1 MLWKCCTQYAAKYG
15 KLNSGHRTGKGQF
28 SSQSQRKAMPKNVK
42 MLHNCTHL
50 TPGTFSSVR
59 SLSHVQLRDPHGL
72 QHARPPCPS
81 PAPGVYS
88 NSCPLSPWSIQPSH
102 PLWSTS
108 SPAFNLSQHQGL
120 FQWVSSSHQVSKVL
134 EFHSISPS
142 NEYSGLISFR
152 IDRLDLLQCKELSRV
167 FSNITVQ
174 KHQLFSAQLS
184 SQSNSHIHTWPLEK
198 P

>member
-1 MLWKCCTQYAAKYG
+1 MH
-15 KLNSGHRTGKGQF
+15 SVQF
-28 SSQSQRKAMPKNVK
+28 S
-42 MLHNCTHL
+42 H
-50 TPGTFSSVR
+50 SVV
-59 SLSHVQLRDPHGL
+59 SNFLQP
-72 QHARPPCPS
+72 QHATLVHSLDCS
-81 PAPGVYS
+81 MPGFHVHYKLLELTQTHVHRVS
-88 NSCPLSPWSIQPSH
+88 DAIQPSH
-102 PLWSTS
+102 PLS
-108 SPAFNLSQHQGL
+108 SPSSPSFNLSQHQGL

-174 KHQLFSAQLS
+174 KHQFFSAQLS